1 MEVSVVSETEQIQF
15 QAFAFHHFYVGDV
28 EKHLFIPEKYFEG
41 SLDEFWRSLPELD
54 ADFEIRRRKLD
65 TPPCSKCMRGF
76 FEFGM
81 WHCNCAEY
89 KEHMERL
96 TTRRLE
102 YVAASDIRGTK
113 WCRYEPGL
121 EDGEGI

>member
-1 MEVSVVSETEQIQF
+1 MTLDITALVLLLMIVSGMTLYYSFLRLIDS
-15 QAFAFHHFYVGDV
+15 YVDDDR
-28 EKHLFIPEKYFEG
+28 ESMWICL
-41 SLDEFWRSLPELD
+41 
-54 ADFEIRRRKLD
+54 RKLK

-76 FEFGM
+76 FDFGM
-81 WHCNCAEY
+81 WHCNCPEY
-89 KEHMERL
+89 KDHVERL

-102 YVAASDIRGTK
+102 YVAASDVRGTK

>member
-1 MEVSVVSETEQIQF
+1 MSAEVAAVMMLTFIAAMALYCLYLCLSDPIVKE
-15 QAFAFHHFYVGDV
+15 DR
-28 EKHLFIPEKYFEG
+28 EKK
-41 SLDEFWRSLPELD
+41 R
-54 ADFEIRRRKLD
+54 IRRRKLD

-76 FEFGM
+76 FDFGM
-81 WHCNCAEY
+81 WHCDCPEY
-89 KEHMERL
+89 KEQVERL

-102 YVAASDIRGTK
+102 YVAASDVRGTK

>member
-1 MEVSVVSETEQIQF
+1 MDDVIMKPEVVAVMMLTFIAAMALYCLYLCLTDPIVRE
-15 QAFAFHHFYVGDV
+15 DR
-28 EKHLFIPEKYFEG
+28 EKK
-41 SLDEFWRSLPELD
+41 RV
-54 ADFEIRRRKLD
+54 RRRKLG

-76 FEFGM
+76 FDFGM
-81 WHCNCAEY
+81 WHCNCPEY
-89 KEHMERL
+89 KEHVERL